1 MFYQHKKKALASA
14 SVFFNEAHLRRMKND
29 AGLCPM
35 KCGFA
40 TCGRG
45 GALRFMFAKQTHHT
59 SFASAS
65 YRRSRCFVKCSK
77 PLISRTFHVFGGK
90 NPPFSPLHLFPDLL
104 DLDWRFY
111 ANILILYSFCDIILK
126 TKKCSDYIEN
136 SRYNRAFKKALEAI
150 FFGIVCY
157 DISNV

>member
-1 MFYQHKKKALASA
+1 MFFAANLGSEPSRGSQKKALASA

-77 PLISRTFHVFGGK
+77 PLISRAFCVFRGK
-90 NPPFSPLHLFPDLL
+90 KHPSFTIAPLLRPYGLEGAIRY
-104 DLDWRFY
+104 WQKCYRF
-111 ANILILYSFCDIILK
+111 LRYSMI
-126 TKKCSDYIEN
+126 
-136 SRYNRAFKKALEAI
+136 
-150 FFGIVCY
+150 
-157 DISNV
+157 